1 MKKKKTTKRMVITSA
16 IIITVLIAIFV
27 YIRFNEIRNL
37 RAVTDT
43 TQQEYIVDYGS
54 IRKTITG
61 SGSIQPSDTRLV
73 SADQTGVIDQL
84 FADIGQLI
92 SKDDVLA
99 MYEIEKDENAERIN
113 TENARF
119 NLQKAIKTLNDLNEI
134 QRSLRIV
141 AENSGIV
148 RLNVNEGDLL
158 PNNAVIGEISEVG
171 IIKLQSYFTKDQ
183 MEKISLGDEAE
194 VFLQDY
200 LLTLTGT
207 VTGVDRAPVAMGS
220 GSLGYMIR
228 VEISYDGALQAGT
241 SAKLTVINQYGRFA
255 SPFVGESIKNQTK
268 TLNAPY
274 ASTVKQLMAENGS
287 HVNAG
292 DLIAVMESEEL
303 TYNIRQQEII
313 VEQRRLDV
321 NELGE
326 QDTIITSPIDGTI
339 LDIMVNEKSYVDR
352 GTQLLKIADLEKMEV
367 RINIDELDI
376 LSIEKNQ
383 KVTITS
389 DVFEGDFFEGFVKNI
404 SLSGASQGGVTTFEV
419 VIGMTDRKNLMSGMN
434 VDVEILVAEKN
445 NALIIPISAVSK
457 IAGKYV
463 VMMNNADGPYPVTI
477 EAGIITDSFVEVL
490 AGLKQGDTIINV
502 VASDVLTDG
511 GNFFPGGQRPG
522 GGGNNQ

>member
-1 MKKKKTTKRMVITSA
+1 MKSKKTKRRIVIMSV
-16 IIITVLIAIFV
+16 IVVIVLIAVFA
-27 YIRFNEIRNL
+27 YIRANAMRNL
-37 RAVTDT
+37 RSTTDE
-43 TQQEYIVDYGS
+43 TQQEYIVEYGS

-61 SGSIQPSDTRLV
+61 SGNIQPSDTRMV
-73 SADQTGVIDQL
+73 VADKTGVIDQL

-92 SKDDVLA
+92 SKDDVLV
-99 MYEIEKDENAERIN
+99 MYEIEKDENAEKIN

-134 QRSLRIV
+134 QSGMRV
-141 AENSGIV
+141 FAENSGII
-148 RLNVNEGDLL
+148 RLNINEGDLV
-158 PNNAVIGEISEVG
+158 PSNAVLGEISEVG

-183 MEKISLGDEAE
+183 MEKINNGDEAE

-200 LLTLTGT
+200 LLTLTGE

-220 GSLGYMIR
+220 GSLGYMVQ
-228 VEISYDGALQAGT
+228 VEIKYDGALQAGT
-241 SAKLTVINQYGRFA
+241 SAKLTVINQSGRFE
-255 SPFVGESIKNQTK
+255 SPFVGESLINQAK

-274 ASTVKQLMAENGS
+274 AATVKQLMIENGS
-287 HVNAG
+287 KVNQG
-292 DLIAVMESEEL
+292 DLIAVLESEEL
-303 TYNIRQQEII
+303 TYNIRQQEIV

-339 LDIMVNEKSYVDR
+339 LDIMINEKSYVDR

-389 DVFEGDFFEGFVKNI
+389 DVFEGVTFEGHVRNI
-404 SLSGASQGGVTTFEV
+404 SLSGVSQGGVTTFEV
-419 VIGMTDRKNLMSGMN
+419 VIGMADRKNLMSGMN
-434 VDVEILVAEKN
+434 VDVEILVADKEN
-445 NALIIPISAVSK
+445 VLIIPISSVSK

-463 VMMNNADGPYPVTI
+463 VMMKNADEPYPVTI
-477 EAGIITDSFVEVL
+477 ETGIITDSFVEVL
-490 AGLKQGDTIINV
+490 TGLKEGDTIINV
-502 VASDVLTDG
+502 VASDVLPG
-511 GNFFPGGQRPG
+511 NGNFFPGGQRPG
-522 GGGNNQ
+522 GGGNN

>member
-1 MKKKKTTKRMVITSA
+1 MKNKKTKKRIVIIS
-16 IIITVLIAIFV
+16 VLIILALITTFV
-27 YIRFNEIRNL
+27 YIRFNAMRNL
-37 RAVTDT
+37 RATTDT

-54 IRKTITG
+54 IKKTITG

-73 SADQTGVIDQL
+73 TADKTGVIDQL

-92 SKDDVLA
+92 NKDDVLA
-99 MYEIEKDENAERIN
+99 MYEIEEDENAERIN

-119 NLQKAIKTLNDLNEI
+119 NLQKEIKTLSDLNEI
-134 QRSLRIV
+134 QSEMRV
-141 AENSGIV
+141 FAENSGII
-148 RLNVNEGDLL
+148 RLNVNVGDSVQ
-158 PNNAVIGEISEVG
+158 NNMVMGEISEVG

-183 MEKISLGDEAE
+183 MEKINTGDVTE

-200 LLTLTGT
+200 LLTLSGK

-220 GSLGYMIR
+220 GSLGYMVQ

-241 SAKLTVINQYGRFA
+241 SAKVTVINPEGSFA
-255 SPFVGESIKNQTK
+255 SPFVGESLKNQSS
-268 TLNAPY
+268 TLTAPY
-274 ASTVKQLMAENGS
+274 ASTVKQFLVENGS
-287 HVNAG
+287 YVNQG
-292 DLIAVMESEEL
+292 DLIAVLESEDL
-303 TYNIRQQEII
+303 TYSIRQQEII
-313 VEQRRLDV
+313 VEQRRLAV

-326 QDTIITSPIDGTI
+326 QDTIITSPIEGTI

-376 LSIEKNQ
+376 LNIEKNQ

-389 DVFEGDFFEGFVKNI
+389 DVFEGINFEGFVRNI
-404 SLSGASQGGVTTFEV
+404 SLSGVSQGGVTTFEV
-419 VIGMTDRKNLMSGMN
+419 VISMADRKNLMSGMN
-434 VDVEILVAEKN
+434 VDVEILVAEKDDT
-445 NALIIPISAVSK
+445 LIIPISSVSK

-463 VMMNNADGPYPVTI
+463 VMMKNDDEPYPVTI

-490 AGLKQGDTIINV
+490 AGLKKGDTIINV
-502 VASDVLTDG
+502 VASDELPSN

-522 GGGNNQ
+522 GGGNN

>member
-1 MKKKKTTKRMVITSA
+1 MKNKKTKKRVVIFTVIV
-16 IIITVLIAIFV
+16 IIVLITIFV
-27 YIRFNEIRNL
+27 YNRFNAMRNL
-37 RAVTDT
+37 SAISDV

-54 IRKTITG
+54 IKKTITG

-73 SADQTGVIDQL
+73 SADKTGVIDQL
-84 FADIGQLI
+84 FADIGQLV

-99 MYEIEKDENAERIN
+99 MYEIDKDENAERVN

-134 QRSLRIV
+134 LSEMSVV
-141 AENSGIV
+141 AENSGII
-148 RLNVNEGDLL
+148 RLNVDEGDLV
-158 PNNAVIGEISEVG
+158 PANAVLGEISEVG

-183 MEKISLGDEAE
+183 IEKINIGDEVE

-200 LLTLTGT
+200 LLTLSGK
-207 VTGVDRAPVAMGS
+207 VTSVDRAPVAMGS
-220 GSLGYMIR
+220 GSLGYMVQ

-241 SAKLTVINQYGRFA
+241 SAKLTVINKSGRFA
-255 SPFVGESIKNQTK
+255 SPFVGESLKNQTV

-274 ASTVKQLMAENGS
+274 TSTVKQLMVENGS
-287 HVNAG
+287 YVNEG
-292 DLIAVMESEEL
+292 DLITILESEEL

-313 VEQRRLDV
+313 IEQRRLDV

-326 QDTIITSPIDGTI
+326 EDTIISSPIDGTI

-389 DVFEGDFFEGFVKNI
+389 DVFEGTVFEGFVRNI
-404 SLSGASQGGVTTFEV
+404 SLSGVSQGGVTTFEV
-419 VIGMTDRKNLMSGMN
+419 VIGMADRKNLMSGMN
-434 VDVEILVAEKN
+434 VDVEILVAEKE
-445 NALIIPISAVSK
+445 NALMIPISSVSK

-463 VMMNNADGPYPVTI
+463 VMMIGDDEPYPVTI
-477 EAGIITDSFVEVL
+477 KAGIITDSFVEVL
-490 AGLKQGDTIINV
+490 SGLQEGDMIINV
-502 VASDVLTDG
+502 VASDVLQDNG
-511 GNFFPGGQRPG
+511 EFFPGGQRPG
-522 GGGNNQ
+522 TGGPN